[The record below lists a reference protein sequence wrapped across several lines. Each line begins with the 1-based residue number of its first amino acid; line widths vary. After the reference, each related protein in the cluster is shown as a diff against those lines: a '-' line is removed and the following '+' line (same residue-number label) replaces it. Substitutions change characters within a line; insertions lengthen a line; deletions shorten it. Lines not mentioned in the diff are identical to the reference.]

1 MNAHFLNNRFSEGR
15 VVDFPILSDWRKL
28 EFFAFA
34 EYLIKSKRFHDHKYT
49 EVITLVAMTD
59 LNVDRQ
65 TAVEFVKAYI
75 ALVSKEAEDL
85 LKFKERFSKD
95 STIVQG
101 IELYD
106 EYGSKGMKMLF
117 ERRFI
122 SRTVLNVE
130 RVLSVSE
137 NSNFDFST
145 RLNGRIEL
153 IGPHAR
159 LVKGGYVI
167 LKKRPYFGANLS
179 KDHLFFLWVLSVVVE
194 PEEYAVRFLANKNL
208 RDLDRSFMSFM
219 RKSGGVHQTMVKLT
233 RDIKSSIRR
242 FEQMS

>member
-1 MNAHFLNNRFSEGR
+1 M
-15 VVDFPILSDWRKL
+15 
-28 EFFAFA
+28 
-34 EYLIKSKRFHDHKYT
+34 
-49 EVITLVAMTD
+49 
-59 LNVDRQ
+59 
-65 TAVEFVKAYI
+65 
-75 ALVSKEAEDL
+75 
-85 LKFKERFSKD
+85 
-95 STIVQG
+95 
-101 IELYD
+101 
-106 EYGSKGMKMLF
+106 
-117 ERRFI
+117 
-122 SRTVLNVE
+122 LNVE

-179 KDHLFFLWVLSVVVE
+179 KDHRFFLWVLSVVVE

-233 RDIKSSIRR
+233 RDIKSSIRK